1 VYNLSIIDMT
11 NGGPQVIPRI
21 IDIENIKKMLALF
34 PVTAILGAR
43 QCGKT
48 TIAKE
53 FDAGHYF
60 DLENPRDMARFEQ
73 PQLALEN
80 LTGLIVIDEVQRKQ
94 DLFPLIRYLVD
105 NNPKQKYLLLGSA
118 SRDLL
123 KQSSDSLAGR
133 IGYYRLEGFRL
144 SDVGIEDFRKLWV
157 RGSFPR
163 SYTAQSG
170 EESWLWR
177 ENYITTFLEKDIP
190 QLGIQIPA
198 LALRRFWKML
208 SHYHGQVI
216 NYSEIGRSLG
226 ISDTTVKKYIDILE
240 STFMVRVLPPWFTNL
255 GKRLVKSPKIYIRD
269 SGIFHS
275 LMTIETIEQLES
287 HNKLGASWE
296 GYALECVSRSI
307 GKRDEEMY
315 FWSTH
320 SGAEVDLFWQGGGE
334 NWGIEFK
341 YADAPR
347 LTKSM
352 HIAMT
357 DLELKHL
364 WIVYPGKDR
373 YQLAEN
379 ITVLPL
385 VQIPTRW

>member
-1 VYNLSIIDMT
+1 M
-11 NGGPQVIPRI
+11 IPRVT
-21 IDIENIKKMLALF
+21 DVENIKKLLSLF

-48 TIAKE
+48 TISKE
-53 FDAGHYF
+53 FDARHYF
-60 DLENPRDMARFEQ
+60 DLENPRDMARFDQ

-105 NNPKQKYLLLGSA
+105 NNPNQKYLLLGSA
-118 SRDLL
+118 SRELL

-144 SDVGIEDFRKLWV
+144 SDVEIEDFRKLWI

-170 EESWLWR
+170 EESRLWR

-190 QLGIQIPA
+190 QLGIHIPA
-198 LALRRFWKML
+198 MALRRFWKML
-208 SHYHGQVI
+208 CHYHGQVI
-216 NYSEIGRSLG
+216 NYSEIGRSFG
-226 ISDTTVKKYIDILE
+226 ISDTTVKRYIDILE
-240 STFMVRVLPPWFTNL
+240 STFMVRVQPPWYVNL
-255 GKRLVKSPKIYIRD
+255 GKRLVKSPKIYIKD

-275 LMTIETIEQLES
+275 LMVIETMEQLEA

-320 SGAEVDLFWQGGGE
+320 SGAEVDLFWQEGGK

-352 HIAMT
+352 QSAMK
-357 DLELKHL
+357 DLELEHL
-364 WIVYPGKDR
+364 WVVYPGKDC
-373 YQLAEN
+373 YQLSGN

-385 VQIPTRW
+385 VQIPTRWRNRFGDSAA